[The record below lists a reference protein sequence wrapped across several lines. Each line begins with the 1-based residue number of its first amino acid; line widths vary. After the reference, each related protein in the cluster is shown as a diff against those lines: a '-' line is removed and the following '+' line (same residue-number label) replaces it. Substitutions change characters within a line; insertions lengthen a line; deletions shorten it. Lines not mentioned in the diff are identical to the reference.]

1 MEPFQKLIRVLTLV
15 LTSFITYAQSPGGV
29 SANLGLWLKADN
41 GPENAS
47 ILPANNGDA
56 IVTWRDRSG
65 LGRDYIS
72 VVGPTLVSNVLNFN
86 PAVEILSG
94 GFDAPTTAALTTNWS
109 IFTVSQKLASDNNGR
124 IFDGHT
130 SNFLWGHWGNFTN
143 SIFLNG
149 NPSNFNT
156 GIATTSGIQDLKLH
170 AYLRESAG
178 GTVEARSDGTSLAV
192 FPTSNSANG
201 IRIDINQG
209 NFSGETSDSRI
220 GEMIV
225 YDRALSVSEVLQVES
240 YLAAKYGL
248 TINHNYVSSTG
259 TTIWDVTTNTGFN
272 TRITSIGRDDG
283 SALNQL
289 QSRSLSAGSVLTIQ
303 KAIGFSAS
311 GDFIIVG
318 DDNGSL
324 NSTPTQVPTGF
335 TRRLTRVWRSQVS
348 GSPGNISIS
357 FDLSSG
363 IFNSGRIEDYALVIK
378 NTDADFSSG
387 ATTINA
393 SSLVNNV
400 VTFDN
405 VNLTNGDYF
414 SLAQN
419 INTLIA
425 SQNPVFWVRASTGTT
440 GSPDINTWADQS
452 GTGSNAIQNTI
463 ANQPTLVATSLN
475 GNPVIDFSGNT
486 DVLSITNPPAN
497 LNSTIFTVGIPTI
510 NSSWRTM
517 FRGTTSDH
525 PIIVQS
531 GGTQLGYFDNDNV
544 GFRPSGFTW
553 LQNEPAV
560 VAAELRSGDV
570 NFRKNGTQG
579 ASITNIDLTG
589 LSLNF
594 FGNFQSGGQRFGQIA
609 ETIIFNSLT
618 PLTTNEKEI
627 IESYLGAKYGI
638 TLTHNYLA
646 STGLIYWDIT
656 TNTGFNNRITVIGKD
671 DAIGLDQR
679 NSKSAA
685 TSSVVRIEK
694 ENTGTAFGT
703 NLDFFA
709 IGDDNGLLQATTNN
723 VNPSYPMRVTRI
735 WRAVSSG
742 TPGLV
747 DISFDL
753 GTGIFNSGNAADY
766 ALLVNSTSP
775 DFSTATSLTGG
786 VLNGNILTFNSISIS
801 SGSYFTLGLPFV
813 TSPGGVVNNLRTW
826 LKADAGVTGLTN
838 VSGWADQTSNNFVAS
853 QGNGAAQPTIL
864 DDRINFNPAIQFDGF
879 NDQLV
884 ITGGIM
890 GTATYNDLN
899 VFAITR
905 TNTIQVSSIFFE
917 TQASGGRINAHIPW
931 NDNNLYWDAGSGAA
945 PNRLNTNWGGTINT
959 GFLWSLL
966 ASTNTTALGTNQS
979 IVRNGLQIIADGN
992 LNPFTGNNSNM
1003 FIGSNGSN
1011 IFNGEISELLFYT
1024 GTLTSGEYNRIQS
1037 YLATKYGIT
1046 LNQNTP
1052 TNYVSSNST
1061 TIWDATSNIAYNNRI
1076 TGIGRDI
1083 ASGLDQR
1090 RSKSLSTGS
1099 VLTIEKEDIS
1109 SPFTDLHFLFVSDD
1123 GASLGATTNNIVSP
1137 YPMRVT
1143 RVWRA
1148 EITGTPGNVNLTF
1161 DLGTGIFNSNVASDY
1176 ALLINNTN
1184 TNFET
1189 GSTVVTG
1196 GVIAG
1201 SAITF
1206 SNVSLPDGAYFTLAL
1221 PSQPAPGG
1229 VITGLG
1235 VWLKANQ
1242 GVFADAGITPA
1253 TDAGVV
1259 QRWADATSL
1268 ANNATQT
1275 GSPVYNTTS
1284 NLINF
1289 NPTLYYDGAS
1299 GHNLSFSTNNRYSI
1313 FTMSRMEGSLNRR
1326 VFSSRIGNALIGYWN
1341 TREDVIFL
1349 DGSPNILGGSAAS
1362 TNPRLYATVR
1372 NNTGAYQMF
1381 RNGSLLYSG
1390 ATSNNT
1396 NWQIGIAN
1404 GGSATSEASRAFV
1417 AEVIQYDRDL
1427 NADELTRV
1435 QSYMAIKYGVTLSQN
1450 TPSNYV
1456 ASNGTILW
1464 NATDNANYNIDIA
1477 GIGLDQSSALSQ
1489 TKSQSINANSIVSID
1504 KGGPFTSDLD
1514 FIVWG
1519 SDNALSSPTTVN
1531 RHPSYPYRFGK
1542 TWRVD
1547 VTGNPG
1553 MVSITFD
1560 LGSGIF
1566 NTGIDSDYALLINNS
1581 ADFSTGTAITA
1592 NRTLVGNTLIF
1603 SNVTLQD
1610 GEYFTLALPTPP
1622 APGGVV
1628 NNLALWFKANQGVT
1642 GVSNASA
1649 WSDQSGNNFDAIQNN
1664 TNNQP
1669 VINTDRINFNPTLQF
1684 DGTNDNLSN
1693 SLGILSNR
1701 SYNDIYSFV
1710 VSRTNAVQ
1718 NSYAFFETNVSG
1730 QFSLRSPWGD
1740 NIIYWEPGNTGT
1752 NRIAAVWGGR
1762 VNVPYLWTLTSSTS
1776 ATPSGQRQDIIRN
1789 GFTLASDLS
1798 VNTFTGNNSPFF
1810 VGSGSGGSFY
1820 NGEIAEIVIYGGP
1833 INGVELTRIQS
1844 YLAIKYG
1851 VTQQNTD
1858 YINSAGNVV
1867 FGTTTSHNTFNFNVA
1882 GIGRDDASGLSQ
1894 LKSQSTNEIRDIV
1907 TIANGDF
1914 TTPVAFTNTNEYL
1927 MWGHNN
1933 KNLQADV
1940 IQATINHGGTTIDRY
1955 LSRIWSTQLTG
1966 SPTGNVVIEV
1976 DMTNVAGTNDLNAIR
1991 LLLDSD
1997 QTLGNASAGE
2007 FTYNGTI
2014 SGNLVYFTVPYTDF
2028 VTTQSYFTI
2037 ASTNEAIAPLT
2048 IPSPGGITGNIRLW
2062 LNASVGVT
2070 GTTPVNTWQ
2079 DQSLNAFVATTTNG
2093 PDLVNIGFNNNP
2105 SLDFTRAN
2113 SEFMQIT
2120 NGVFGSNIANN
2131 AWIYAVS
2138 QPAQIANQTLF
2149 IERMAGSNR
2158 TLNVLAPWGDA
2169 NTYFD
2174 FGNIGGVGRVNGNW
2188 GANINTHFLWT
2199 FGSSTATST
2208 PNGFRKSIYRDGATI
2223 FSNNNLDNATGN
2235 NQNFVIGSGY
2245 TSGATN
2251 TNNFDGRIAELIVL
2265 ADVPSALDQERVHSY
2280 LSVKYGIAKNSIDN
2294 PGTPATDERDYFAS
2308 DATVIWDFS
2317 ANIGFNN
2324 RITGIGRDN
2333 QTLLNQL
2340 RSQNKANQSIVSIEK
2355 TGSFSND
2362 LDFVLWGDDN
2372 GLLGLTTNG
2381 ANPVLTYRSARIWRA
2396 DINGN
2401 PGAVS
2406 VSFDLGGPIYNS
2418 NNNNDYRLLISNNP
2432 ATFASASV
2440 ISGTIA
2446 GNIIRFDGVT
2456 FNDGDYFTLAVANM
2470 PAPGGVVPNMHY
2482 WVKGD
2487 LGTVGATNISAWN
2500 DQSGNGFNVA
2510 QTTVANQPALIN
2522 PRLNFN
2528 PSIQFDGTNDQLTLV
2543 GGLLGN
2549 LTYTDFNV
2557 FIVSR
2562 VNTLTNNSLFVEG
2575 TTAGGRINAH
2585 WPWGDN
2591 NLYWDAGTSAG
2602 TQRLQV
2608 NWGGSLNNSFIWN
2621 LLASTN
2627 NTVSGVGNRQ
2637 EIYRNGR
2644 RIATDNTL
2652 NSFTGNNGSS
2662 NFFLGHNNG
2671 GSFYNGELSEVVM
2684 YRGPLS
2690 LSQMQRIQS
2699 YLAIK
2704 WGVSLDQTT
2713 PTNYFASDWNGTTGT
2728 IIWNAA
2734 TAGTFRNDITAIGR
2748 DDLSALNQKQ
2758 SQSATLGNLLA
2769 IGNGDIAVD
2778 NISNNNNFAVD
2789 RSFFVWAHN
2798 NLALSG
2804 NGVSDFGTTVNT
2816 EVIQTRIARVWQATE
2831 TGTIGS
2837 VKIRFNLSTLLGV
2850 GGVAGANELNNVRLL
2865 VDADGVF
2872 ASGATSI
2879 APTSFDNGTD
2889 VVEFDHDFSAGTGF
2903 FFTIGSTQL
2912 STTPLPV
2919 ELIYFKA
2926 FVENNYTQLTWST
2939 ASELNND
2946 YFRIER
2952 SEEGESW
2959 QTVQIVKGQG
2969 TKNTETIYSITD
2981 TTPVNGTEYYRLV
2994 QVDFDGTVTY
3004 SNIIKVET
3012 ELNELLVYPNPSTN
3026 NPVNIVVSPR
3036 EKEKVS
3042 VVVEVISAQGI
3053 VLKRF
3058 NAEASKNQ
3066 TQSFVLQPQELA
3078 SGIYQIIL
3086 YLPNRK
3092 ILQRLVID

>member
-1 MEPFQKLIRVLTLV
+1 MV
-15 LTSFITYAQSPGGV
+15 YAQSPGGV
-29 SANLGLWLKADN
+29 SSNLSLWLKADN

-47 ILPANNGDA
+47 VLPANNGDPV
-56 IVTWRDRSG
+56 IIWRDRSG
-65 LGRDYIS
+65 LGRDY
-72 VVGPTLVSNVLNFN
+72 VGVAGPTLVSNVLNFN

-94 GFDAPTTAALTTNWS
+94 GFDAPATAALTTNWS

-130 SNFLWGHWGNFTN
+130 SNFLWGHWANFTN

-156 GIATTSGIQDLKLH
+156 GIATTTGIQDLKLH

-178 GTVEARSDGTSLAV
+178 GTVEARSDGTSLAI

-220 GEMIV
+220 GEMLV
-225 YDRALSVSEVLQVES
+225 YDRALSSSEVLQVES
-240 YLAAKYGL
+240 YLAIKYGL
-248 TINHNYVSSTG
+248 TINHNYLSSTG
-259 TTIWDVTTNTGFN
+259 VTIWDVTNNAGFN
-272 TRITSIGRDDG
+272 TRITGIGQDNG

-289 QSRSLSAGSVLTIQ
+289 QSRSLSAGAVVTIQ
-303 KAIGFSAS
+303 KPVSFPAN

-324 NSTPTQVPTGF
+324 NSTANQVPTGY
-335 TRRLTRVWRSQVS
+335 TRRLTRVWRSQIS

-363 IFNSGRIEDYALVIK
+363 IYNSGRIEDYALVIK
-378 NTDADFSSG
+378 NADSNFSSG
-387 ATTINA
+387 STIIPAT
-393 SSLVNNV
+393 SLVNNV

-405 VNLTNGDYF
+405 ISLSNGDYF
-414 SLAQN
+414 SLAQTV
-419 INTLIA
+419 NTLLA

-440 GSPDINTWADQS
+440 GSPDISIWADQS
-452 GTGSNAIQNTI
+452 GNGTNAIQNTI
-463 ANQPTLVATSLN
+463 ANQPTLVSSALN

-486 DVLSITNPPAN
+486 DILSINNPPTN
-497 LNSTIFTVGIPTI
+497 LNSTIFTVGIPAV

-517 FRGTTSDH
+517 FRGTTNDH

-531 GGTQLGYFDNDNV
+531 GGTQLGYFDNDNI

-594 FGNFQSGGQRFGQIA
+594 FGNFQGSGQRFGQIA
-609 ETIIFNSLT
+609 ETIIFNSPTL
-618 PLTTNEKEI
+618 LTTNEKEI
-627 IESYLGAKYGI
+627 VESYLGAKYGI
-638 TLTHNYLA
+638 SLNHNYIA
-646 STGLIYWDIT
+646 STGLVYWDVT
-656 TNTGFNNRITVIGKD
+656 SNNGYNNRITVIGKD

-679 NSKSAA
+679 NSKNTA
-685 TSSVVRIEK
+685 TGSVIRIEK
-694 ENTGTAFGT
+694 ENTAIPFGT

-735 WRAVSSG
+735 WRVASNGS
-742 TPGLV
+742 PGLV
-747 DISFDL
+747 DISVDL
-753 GTGIFNSGNAADY
+753 GTGIFNSGNASDY
-766 ALLVNSTSP
+766 ALLVNSTST
-775 DFSTATSLTGG
+775 DFSSSIAVTGG
-786 VLNGNILTFNSISIS
+786 ILNGNVLTFSSVSIA
-801 SGSYFTLGLPFV
+801 SGSYFTLGLPLI
-813 TSPGGVVNNLRTW
+813 TSPGGVVNNLRAW
-826 LKADAGVTGLTN
+826 LKADAGVNGIVN
-838 VSGWADQTSNNFVAS
+838 VSDWADQTSNNFVAS
-853 QGNGAAQPTIL
+853 QGNSAAQPTIQT
-864 DDRINFNPAIQFDGF
+864 DRINFNPAIQFDGF

-884 ITGGIM
+884 INGGIM
-890 GTATYNDLN
+890 GTNTYNDLN

-905 TNTIQVSSIFFE
+905 TNTIQASSIFFE
-917 TQASGGRINAHIPW
+917 TQAAGGRINAHVPW
-931 NDNNLYWDAGSGAA
+931 NDNNLYWDAGSTSST
-945 PNRLNTNWGGTINT
+945 NRLFANWGGSTNT

-966 ASTNTTALGTNQS
+966 ASTTTTALGTNQS
-979 IVRNGLQIIADGN
+979 IVRNGLQVIADGN

-1003 FIGSNGSN
+1003 FIGSNGTN

-1024 GTLTSGEYNRIQS
+1024 GTLSATEYNRIQS

-1046 LNQNTP
+1046 LNQATP
-1052 TNYVSSNST
+1052 TNYVSSSGT
-1061 TIWDATSNIAYNNRI
+1061 TIWDATANATYNNRI
-1076 TGIGRDI
+1076 TGIGRDV

-1090 RSKSLSTGS
+1090 RSKSLTSGS
-1099 VLTIEKEDIS
+1099 VLTIEKEDAT
-1109 SPFTDLHFLFVSDD
+1109 SPFADLQFVFISDD
-1123 GASLGATTNNIVSP
+1123 GASLGATTNNIVTP

-1143 RVWRA
+1143 RIWRA
-1148 EITGTPGNVNLTF
+1148 DITGTPGNVDLTF
-1161 DLGTGIFNSNVASDY
+1161 DLGTGIFNNGVGNDY
-1176 ALLINNTN
+1176 ALIINSTN
-1184 TNFET
+1184 TNFES
-1189 GSTVVTG
+1189 GSTVITG
-1196 GVIAG
+1196 GVLAG
-1201 SAITF
+1201 SSLTF
-1206 SNVSLPDGAYFTLAL
+1206 SNITLPDGAFFTLAL
-1221 PSQPAPGG
+1221 PRVPAPGG
-1229 VITGLG
+1229 VVTGLG
-1235 VWLKANQ
+1235 VWLKANE

-1253 TDAGVV
+1253 VDGGIV

-1275 GSPVYNTTS
+1275 GNPIYNVSS

-1299 GHNLSFSTNNRYSI
+1299 GHNLTYSTINRYSI

-1326 VFSSRIGNALIGYWN
+1326 VFSSRIGNALTGYWN
-1341 TREDVIFL
+1341 GREDVIFL
-1349 DGSPNILGGSAAS
+1349 DASPNILGGSAAS

-1372 NNTGAYQMF
+1372 SNSGAYQMF

-1390 ATSNNT
+1390 ATSSNS
-1396 NWQIGIAN
+1396 NWQLGIAN
-1404 GGSATSEASRAFV
+1404 GGSAGGESSRVFV
-1417 AEVIQYDRDL
+1417 SEVIQYDRDL
-1427 NADELTRV
+1427 SVDELARV
-1435 QSYMAIKYGVTLSQN
+1435 QSYMAIKYGITLGQAVP
-1450 TPSNYV
+1450 TNYV

-1464 NATDNANYNIDIA
+1464 NATDNASYNVDIA
-1477 GIGLDQSSALSQ
+1477 GIGLDQASSLSQ
-1489 TKSQSINANSIVSID
+1489 TKSQSVNANSIVSID
-1504 KGGPFTSDLD
+1504 KGGSFTSDLD
-1514 FIVWG
+1514 FIIWG
-1519 SDNALSSPTTVN
+1519 SDNTFSTPSTIN
-1531 RHPSYPYRFGK
+1531 RHPSYPYRVGK

-1547 VTGNPG
+1547 VNGNPG
-1553 MVSITFD
+1553 SVTITFD
-1560 LGSGIF
+1560 LGAGIYNSGID
-1566 NTGIDSDYALLINNS
+1566 TEYALLINNS
-1581 ADFSTGTAITA
+1581 ADFATGVAVTT
-1592 NRTLVGNTLIF
+1592 NRTLVGNTLTF

-1610 GEYFTLALPTPP
+1610 GDYFTLGMPTPP

-1628 NNLALWFKANQGVT
+1628 NNLALWLKANQGVT
-1642 GVSNASA
+1642 GVGNASR
-1649 WSDQSGNNFDAIQNN
+1649 WSDQSGNNFNVIQNN
-1664 TNNQP
+1664 SLNQP
-1669 VINTDRINFNPTLQF
+1669 SINTSRINFNPTLQF

-1693 SLGILSNR
+1693 NLGILSNR
-1701 SYNDIYSFV
+1701 LYFDIYTFV
-1710 VSRTNAVQ
+1710 ISRTNVIQ
-1718 NSYAFFETNVSG
+1718 NSYTFFETNASG

-1740 NIIYWEPGNTGT
+1740 NIIYWEPGNTGA
-1752 NRIAAVWGGR
+1752 NRISAGWGGR
-1762 VNVPYLWTLTSSTS
+1762 INIPYLWTLASSTT
-1776 ATPSGQRQDIIRN
+1776 ATPSGQRQEIIRN
-1789 GFTLASDLS
+1789 GFTLATDLTM
-1798 VNTFTGNNSPFF
+1798 NTFTGNNSPFF

-1833 INGVELTRIQS
+1833 INSLELNRIQS

-1851 VTQQNTD
+1851 VTLQSMD
-1858 YINSAGNVV
+1858 YINSAGSVV
-1867 FGTTTSHNTFNFNVA
+1867 FGTNTTHSNFNYNVA

-1894 LKSQSTNEIRDIV
+1894 PKSRSTNDSQDIIS
-1907 TIANGDF
+1907 IANGDF
-1914 TTPVAFTNTNEYL
+1914 ATPASFTNNNEYL
-1927 MWGHNN
+1927 LWGHNN
-1933 KNLQADV
+1933 RNLQADV
-1940 IQATINHGGTTIDRY
+1940 VQATINHGGTSIDRY

-1966 SPTGNVVIEV
+1966 SPTGNIIIEV
-1976 DMTNVAGTNDLNAIR
+1976 DMTNVAGANDLNAIR

-1997 QTLGNASAGE
+1997 QSFGNSSAGE
-2007 FTYNGTI
+2007 ITYSGTI
-2014 SGNLVYFTVPYTDF
+2014 SGNLIYFTVPYTDF

-2037 ASTNEAIAPLT
+2037 ASTNETLAPLT
-2048 IPSPGGITGNIRLW
+2048 IPSPGGIAGNIRLW
-2062 LNASVGVT
+2062 LNASVGVNGAAPAT
-2070 GTTPVNTWQ
+2070 SWQ

-2093 PDLVNIGFNNNP
+2093 PDLVNVGFNNNP

-2113 SEFMQIT
+2113 SEFMQIS
-2120 NGVFGSNIANN
+2120 NGVFGSNIINN
-2131 AWIYAVS
+2131 AWVYVVS
-2138 QPAQIANQTLF
+2138 QPSQITNQTLF

-2158 TLNVLAPWGDA
+2158 TFNVLVPWGDA

-2188 GANINTHFLWT
+2188 GANVNTHFLWT
-2199 FGSSTATST
+2199 FGSSTGTST
-2208 PNGFRKSIYRDGATI
+2208 PNGFRKSIYRDGASI
-2223 FSNNNLDNATGN
+2223 FSNNNLDNATGA

-2265 ADVPSALDQERVHSY
+2265 ADVPTSLDQERVHSY
-2280 LSVKYGIAKNSIDN
+2280 LSIKYGIAKNSVDIA
-2294 PGTPATDERDYFAS
+2294 GTPSTDERDYFAS

-2317 ANIGFNN
+2317 ANLGYNS
-2324 RITGIGRDN
+2324 RITGIGRDD

-2340 RSQNKANQSIVSIEK
+2340 RSQNKISQSIVSIEK
-2355 TGSFSND
+2355 TGSFNND
-2362 LDFVLWGDDN
+2362 LDYLLWGDDN
-2372 GLLGLTTNG
+2372 GLLGLTTTG
-2381 ANPVLTYRSARIWRA
+2381 ANPVLTYRTARIWRA
-2396 DINGN
+2396 DTNGN

-2406 VSFDLGGPIYNS
+2406 VSFDLGGPIFNS
-2418 NNNNDYRLLISNNP
+2418 NNSSDYRLLVGNNP
-2432 ATFASASV
+2432 STFASATV
-2440 ISGTIA
+2440 ISGTIT

-2470 PAPGGVVPNMHY
+2470 PAPGGIVPNLHY

-2487 LGTVGATNISAWN
+2487 LGTVGATTISAWN
-2500 DQSGNGFNVA
+2500 DQSGNGFNVSQA
-2510 QTTVANQPALIN
+2510 ALANQPTILN

-2528 PSIQFDGTNDQLTLV
+2528 PSIQFDGANDQLTLV

-2549 LTYTDFNV
+2549 STYTDFNV

-2621 LLASTN
+2621 LLASTT

-2652 NSFTGNNGSS
+2652 NSFTGNNGAS

-2713 PTNYFASDWNGTTGT
+2713 PTNYVASDWNGTTGT
-2728 IIWNAA
+2728 ILWNAA
-2734 TAGTFRNDITAIGR
+2734 ASGTFRNDITVIGR

-2758 SQSATLGNLLA
+2758 SQSATLGNLLV
-2769 IGNGDIAVD
+2769 IGNGDIATD
-2778 NISNNNNFAVD
+2778 NQTNVNNFGKD
-2789 RSFFVWAHN
+2789 RTFFAWAHN

-2804 NGVSDFGTTVNT
+2804 NGVSDFGTTSNA
-2816 EVIQTRIARVWQATE
+2816 EVIQTRIARVWRATE
-2831 TGTIGS
+2831 TGTVGNL
-2837 VKIRFNLSTLLGV
+2837 KIRFNLSTLLGV

-2865 VDADGVF
+2865 VDTDGVF

-2879 APTSFDNGTD
+2879 APTSFDNSTD
-2889 VVEFDHDFSAGTGF
+2889 IVEFDHDFSAGTGF
-2903 FFTIGSTQL
+2903 FFTLGSTQL

-2919 ELIYFKA
+2919 ELIYFRASVKNE
-2926 FVENNYTQLTWST
+2926 FTQLTWAT
-2939 ASELNND
+2939 ATELNND
-2946 YFRIER
+2946 FFRVER
-2952 SEEGESW
+2952 SEEGENW
-2959 QTVQIVKGQG
+2959 KIVQNVKGQG
-2969 TKNTETIYSITD
+2969 TKNTESVYSITD
-2981 TTPVNGTEYYRLV
+2981 PTPVNGIAYYRLV
-2994 QVDFDGTVTY
+2994 QVDFDGTTTY

-3012 ELNELLVYPNPSTN
+3012 EVTELVVYPNPSEN
-3026 NPVNIVVSPR
+3026 SPVNIIVSPR
-3036 EKEKVS
+3036 EGENVKVL
-3042 VVVEVISAQGI
+3042 VEVVSAQGV
-3053 VLKRF
+3053 VLKKYE
-3058 NAEASKNQ
+3058 AEASTNQ
-3066 TQSFVLQPQELA
+3066 SKTFILQPQELA

-3092 ILQRLVID
+3092 VLQRLVID